1 MSFVRNRRV
10 LSALAAAAMLL
21 APLAACSSGQ
31 QEQESADS
39 GSAPFPTVQT
49 GALTVGVPTFPPFV
63 GLEGGTI
70 TGPDGDIVNAI
81 AEHYGLEVVARP
93 YDFAALIPAVQ
104 QGRID
109 VAIGSIFRTH
119 ERNKSVDFS
128 HPLYIE
134 PGAFIATEPIT
145 SIDSLIG
152 KRVGTVQGYNWNP
165 DLEAIYGDS
174 LALYPSSSE
183 LKQDLIAGRLD
194 AAVDSQGTALYLYQD
209 DGFTV
214 TVLPADGR
222 VESTTAPGQTAF
234 VLAKDKPEL
243 KDGLNSAIKQLHE
256 DGSIAGFLE
265 EAGLDPAA
273 ATTGDP
279 RFA

>member
-1 MSFVRNRRV
+1 MSFVRNWRV
-10 LSALAAAAMLL
+10 FSAVAAVALL
-21 APLAACSSGQ
+21 IAPLAACSG
-31 QEQESADS
+31 EQKAADL
-39 GSAPFPTVQT
+39 GAAPFPTVKA
-49 GALTVGVPTFPPFV
+49 GALTVGIPTFPPFV
-63 GLEGGTI
+63 ALEGATI

-81 AEHYGLEVVARP
+81 AEHYGLEVVAKP

-119 ERNKSVDFS
+119 ERAKAVDFS
-128 HPLYIE
+128 DPLYIE
-134 PGAFIATEPIT
+134 PGAFIARDAFT
-145 SIDSLIG
+145 SIDNLKG

-165 DLEAIYGDS
+165 DFEAIYGDQ
-174 LALYPSSSE
+174 LVLYPSSAE

-194 AAVDSQGTALYLYQD
+194 AAIDSQGTALYLYKD

-214 TVLPADGR
+214 TVLPADDR

-243 KDGLNSAIKQLHE
+243 KQGLNEEIARLHK
-256 DGSIAGFLE
+256 DGSISRFLE
-265 EAGLDPAA
+265 QAGLDPAA
-273 ATTGDP
+273 ATTGTP
-279 RFA
+279 RLA